1 MNRFFASML
10 LAVASVL
17 TANAAAQ
24 ARFPSKTI
32 GIVVPT
38 IPGGGSD
45 QLARLIAAKLIEQA
59 GWTVAVDNRPGASG
73 TLALGEV
80 ARLKGDG
87 HALVIGLS
95 SNVTLAPALMELGF
109 DPVADLVPVAYLADS
124 PLVAM
129 VAETS
134 PYKTWKEVVHA
145 AGRSARRFTYGTTGN
160 GTSPHVTAER
170 LRLNHGVRIVHV
182 PYKGSPLA
190 MSDLAGGHIDM
201 AFASVGAALP
211 LLRSG
216 KLRALAVTSAKR
228 SSALANVPTFA
239 ELGYANFEQLEW
251 YGLFAPKGIPSAIA
265 DEINAEVN
273 KVLALPEVRAAALA
287 QGQETRPESRY
298 AFYIM
303 VKTDARASKAAV
315 LRAGIKVD

>member
-10 LAVASVL
+10 LVVASVL
-17 TANAAAQ
+17 AANAAAQ

-38 IPGGGSD
+38 TPGGGSD
-45 QLARLIAAKLIEQA
+45 QIARLIAAKLTEQA
-59 GWTVAVDNRPGASG
+59 AWTVTVVNRPGASG

-80 ARLKGDG
+80 AGLKSDG
-87 HALVIGLS
+87 HELVIGLG
-95 SNVTLAPALMELGF
+95 SNMTFAPALMKLSF
-109 DPVADLVPVAYLADS
+109 DPVGDLVPVAFLADS
-124 PLVAM
+124 PLVAL

-134 PYKTWKEVVHA
+134 PYKTWKEFVDA
-145 AGRSARRFTYGTTGN
+145 ACRSVRRFTYGTTGN

-170 LRLNHGVRIVHV
+170 LRLDHGVRIVHV

-201 AFASVGAALP
+201 TFASLGAALP

-216 KLRALAVTSAKR
+216 KLRALAITTAER
-228 SSALANVPTFA
+228 SSALASVPTFA
-239 ELGYANFEQLEW
+239 ELGYANFEQPEW
-251 YGLFAPKGIPSAIA
+251 YGLFAPRGIPSAIA

-273 KVLALPEVRAAALA
+273 NVLALPKVRTAALA
-287 QGQETRPESRY
+287 QGYQTRPESRR
-298 AFYIM
+298 AFSKM
-303 VKTDARASKAAV
+303 VQADVRASKAVV
-315 LRAGIKVD
+315 LRAGIKID